1 MTIDQPNNKAF
12 LERFF
17 AKYGKDALMNTVG
30 VGMYNAAHMAAMA
43 ITKAGSTEPG
53 KMREALKGLTFDGA
67 PQGSVTMRAEDN
79 QAVLPSY
86 LMRVRP
92 GWTSVNDM
100 FEQIQSLPSVQPKPA
115 ACKSLPL

>member
-1 MTIDQPNNKAF
+1 
-12 LERFF
+12 
-17 AKYGKDALMNTVG
+17 
-30 VGMYNAAHMAAMA
+30 
-43 ITKAGSTEPG
+43 
-53 KMREALKGLTFDGA
+53 
-67 PQGSVTMRAEDN
+67 MRAMDN

-100 FEQIQSLPSVQPKPA
+100 FEQIQALPSVQPKPA